1 MDYKMTNTFLQA
13 EVSSNIIKTK
23 ISDYFPIFTTM
34 KINKIKN
41 ILSPRTIRKHKINES
56 SIDNIRS
63 LLKIIDWDLV
73 KQKQLNK

>member
-23 ISDYFPIFTTM
+23 ISDYFPIFTTI
-34 KINKIKN
+34 KINKIRN

-56 SIDNIRS
+56 GIDNIRS

>member
-23 ISDYFPIFTTM
+23 ISDYFPIFTTI

-56 SIDNIRS
+56 GIDNIRS

>member
-41 ILSPRTIRKHKINES
+41 ILFPRTIRKHKINES